1 MDHMN
6 KRNTTASYFN
16 HPNFEE
22 PIPLNY
28 NDPIHCELA
37 DLCFEGKAPEFT
49 ILIGPQIE
57 LPR

>member
-1 MDHMN
+1 MN

-37 DLCFEGKAPEFT
+37 NLCFEGKAPEFT